1 MTTQSTTQS
10 NPIETQTFTDKSGR
24 AWLLELNFA
33 NARQIRTEL
42 QVDFGFA
49 EGFAQTW
56 GSLLYDEQKLLSVIW
71 RLIKP
76 AAGELTED
84 EWLANMDG
92 ERLETAREALLAA
105 VENFTQPLK
114 RELITTSTAKM
125 MQVWRE
131 AVSESGQRIEIA
143 MNEAALSYQKQL
155 GKPQPESQAS

>member
-1 MTTQSTTQS
+1 MTTQSPTSPS
-10 NPIETQTFTDKSGR
+10 NLIEKQTFTDKSGR
-24 AWLLELNFA
+24 TWLLELNFA

-56 GSLLYDEQKLLSVIW
+56 GGLLYDEQKLLAVVW

-92 ERLETAREALLAA
+92 ERLEAAREALLHAI
-105 VENFTQPLK
+105 ENFTQPLK

-125 MQVWRE
+125 MQVWR
-131 AVSESGQRIEIA
+131 
-143 MNEAALSYQKQL
+143 
-155 GKPQPESQAS
+155 